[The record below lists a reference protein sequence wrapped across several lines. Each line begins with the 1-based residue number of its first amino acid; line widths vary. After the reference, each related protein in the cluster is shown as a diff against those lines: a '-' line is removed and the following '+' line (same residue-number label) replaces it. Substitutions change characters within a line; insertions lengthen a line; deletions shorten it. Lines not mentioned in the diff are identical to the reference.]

1 MFLATLMAIP
11 AMASKVVEDSK
22 TRFILDD
29 EVLDSEVY
37 PCENEDG
44 LPSGLNAGTFFPEYA
59 LYEDGNAVPFRS
71 YRVALPSEAVPSV
84 SVSDESLLPLGK
96 SHCSEKDFQR
106 PPLKFSAVTASRPF
120 FKDGLWMVDVR
131 VPLYVKNGGSL
142 SLRKKFK
149 LRVNIPAAPL
159 GSNPGKRILDE
170 VLNAKSAEKFGVS
183 MNAARKALRKDAA
196 SQIEDVSFLAQFV
209 VGDKNLATFSEDGLY
224 AVDFKTIRTAMLS
237 TMTQDSLSGIPVEKL
252 CLYGASPDTLS
263 DVVPG
268 FAGKIPNHIFE
279 IPIEV
284 RDHSPNGSAADGT
297 FDEGDS
303 IVFVGY
309 GNAFWKR
316 ADREDPTYVNGKMD
330 YFHSYSTYSF
340 FQNFLLGKKGSGNG
354 LRLSSRVPE
363 VSLPGKDVVWLR
375 YVRSEKD
382 AILRDTYFGK
392 DLDWESST
400 GKEWF
405 WAWSSPKDTTVI
417 TSSTLNSRETVN
429 LPGFVQDGVNYAAV
443 SYFPHRSVWD
453 NTRYGGQSVDVSL
466 SGKSYAERMKDILF
480 VFHVNDVA
488 KASPDLDVYPASDR
502 GELMPGG
509 NFRLDNVALRAR
521 DNQFS
526 LTMIPNQ
533 FNYERFDGFSLAY
546 QWKPVVDSAEWLLPG
561 AVSGVINVPVPA
573 GTDVMK
579 FRNLRPEGWLQASG
593 GVARD
598 SIGESDDVRYLA
610 VKKEVFRTGLKVE
623 AIPPKVTGVIS
634 DLSRPNSK
642 IEYLIVSPTEFLP
655 AAVSLA
661 DFRSSDKATV
671 TIPTAVVAVEDIY
684 RRYTAGR
691 VSPAAIRNYIAFVRD
706 VCPNL
711 KYVLLAGNGHFDYRG
726 LNGKFGAVFIPPYE
740 YEDKTTDDF
749 YAALDSSEF
758 VMYGTYDLD
767 VSVGRLPVM
776 SLTEFSNY
784 VQKVMSYEKRGQ
796 MDFSE
801 WRSSLLFASDDAWN
815 SGHFDVSEHTL
826 SMENFI
832 RSIDRSSSDK
842 GIRWNMKKVYL
853 LNYDED
859 ASGQKKEAAE
869 DFMNVLNQGALFTT
883 YFGHGSMTDW
893 ASEGLLKVSY
903 LSRLNNKNHNTILG
917 SFSCTVARFDFG
929 AARSLSEEFVIA
941 KDVGS
946 IASVGATRETLGS
959 LNKILAESYMLNG
972 LAKGKTFLGDALR
985 YGKAAGR
992 ASMSYS
998 SQRYNDERYV
1008 LLGEPV
1014 ISLPKFSHEISLDEK
1029 LDTLKALD
1037 KISLSGTVD
1046 GVRDGFLNL
1055 TISEG
1060 RSEQRISL
1068 QVKEDSL
1075 DVFYEGNMIFTEEL
1089 PVKNGRFETEFITP
1103 RKLTFGDTAAEIRL
1117 WAYDNQS
1124 AAVSRY
1130 WRGDLKIVGVS
1141 SYADSLKDT
1150 IPPEIHIQPCFAG
1163 STTDFANG
1171 GTIKLQSPACIQVV
1185 VEDSTALDF
1194 REQADEGIS
1203 FEVVGVQDPFHP
1215 RPFLEQTSKRAK
1227 VRMNFAET
1235 RYPAGNYVFKVSA
1248 LDVLGN
1254 RSVNVVNL
1262 EITDDLKNGLV
1273 DVFNAPNPVGKK
1285 GTTFYFKNLAFERMS
1300 KVDIFIYNQNG
1311 KLVKVIKN
1319 AVSGVTHWDGRDNHG
1334 RLLANGLYHYVVRS
1348 RVSSTKDAGKKTF
1361 TQKQKLLISR

>member
-1 MFLATLMAIP
+1 
-11 AMASKVVEDSK
+11 MASKIVEDSK
-22 TRFILDD
+22 SRFVLDD
-29 EVLDSEVY
+29 EVLDSQKYSCTDQMGIPSLFDAATFSPEFASY
-37 PCENEDG
+37 EN
-44 LPSGLNAGTFFPEYA
+44 
-59 LYEDGNAVPFRS
+59 GNAVPYRS
-71 YRVALPSEAVPSV
+71 YRIALPSDKVPSV
-84 SVSDESLLPLGK
+84 SLQDEILLGLDKP
-96 SHCSEKDFQR
+96 HCSEADPTR
-106 PPLKFSAVTASRPF
+106 EPLKFSSVSTSRPF
-120 FKDGLWMVDVR
+120 LKDGLWMVDVR
-131 VPLYVKNGGSL
+131 VPLYVKSGKSL
-142 SLRKKFK
+142 SLRKKFR
-149 LRVNIPAAPL
+149 LRVDIPAASL
-159 GSNPGKRILDE
+159 GSNPGKRALGA

-183 MNAARKALRKDAA
+183 MNGTRKALRKEGANQHA
-196 SQIEDVSFLAQFV
+196 DVSFLAQFQ
-209 VGDKNLATFSEDGLY
+209 VGDKNPATFSEDGLY
-224 AVDFKTIRTAMLS
+224 AVDFKTIRNALQPYML
-237 TMTQDSLSGIPVEKL
+237 QDSLTGIPVEKL

-263 DVVPG
+263 EMVPG
-268 FAGKIPNHIFE
+268 FAGKNPNQTFE

-297 FDEGDS
+297 FNEGDS

-316 ADREDPTYVNGKMD
+316 SDSEDPTFVNGRMD
-330 YFHSYSTYSF
+330 YFHSYSPFSF
-340 FQNFLLGKKGSGNG
+340 YQYFLLGRKNTGVG
-354 LRLSSRVPE
+354 LRFSDSIPE
-363 VSLPGKDVVWLR
+363 VKQSSVDVVWLR
-375 YVRSEKD
+375 YVRGEKD

-405 WAWSSPKDTTVI
+405 WTWNSPKDTTVI
-417 TSSTLNSRETVN
+417 MSSTLNSKETVN
-429 LPGFVQDGVNYAAV
+429 LPGFVEGGVNYAAV

-453 NTRYGGQSVDVSL
+453 NTKYGGQAIDVSQSSL
-466 SGKSYAERMKDILF
+466 SYAERMKNILF
-480 VFHVNDVA
+480 SFHVNGTA
-488 KASPDLDVYPASDR
+488 KASPDLDVYPPSDR
-502 GELMPGG
+502 GYLIPGG
-509 NFRLDNVALRAR
+509 NFCFENVALKAK
-521 DNQFS
+521 DNQYA
-526 LTMIPNQ
+526 LAMIPNLK
-533 FNYERFDGFSLAY
+533 NYERFDGYSIAY

-561 AVSGVINVPVPA
+561 AVGGVINVPVPA

-579 FRNLRPEGWLQASG
+579 FRNLRPVGWLHATD
-593 GVARD
+593 GVAKD
-598 SIGESDDVRYLA
+598 SVSDTEDVRYLA
-610 VKKEVFRTGLKVE
+610 VKKNVFRSGLKVE
-623 AIPPKVTGVIS
+623 AIPQKPAGVIS

-642 IEYLIVSPTEFLP
+642 IEYLIIAPTEFLP

-661 DFRSSDKATV
+661 EFRSGEKATV

-684 RRYTAGR
+684 RWYTAGR
-691 VSPAAIRNYIAFVRD
+691 MSPAAIRNYIAYVRD
-706 VCPNL
+706 ICPNF
-711 KYVLLAGNGHFDYRG
+711 KYVLLAGSGHFDYRG
-726 LNGKFGAVFIPPYE
+726 LNGKYGPIFIPPFE

-749 YAALDSSEF
+749 FAVLDSNEM

-767 VSVGRLPVM
+767 VSVGRLPVS
-776 SLTEFSNY
+776 SLSEFSNY
-784 VQKVMSYEKRGQ
+784 VQKAKAYEQQGL

-815 SGHFDVSEHTL
+815 SGHYDTSEHTL

-832 RSIDRSSSDK
+832 RSIDGSSAEK

-869 DFMNVLNQGALFTT
+869 DFMNILNQGALFTT

-903 LSRLNNKNHNTILG
+903 LSRLNNKGHNTILG

-929 AARSLSEEFVIA
+929 AARSLSEEFVVA

-959 LNKILAESYMLNG
+959 LNKVLAEGYMLNG
-972 LAKGKTFLGDALR
+972 LAKGNTLLGDALR
-985 YGKAAGR
+985 LGKSAGQ
-992 ASMSYS
+992 ASIPYS

-1014 ISLPKFSHEISLDEK
+1014 ISLPKFSHKISLDTK

-1037 KISLSGTVD
+1037 KINLSGTVE
-1046 GVRDGFLNL
+1046 GIQNGSVNL

-1060 RSEQRISL
+1060 RNEQRISL
-1068 QVKEDSL
+1068 QVREDSL

-1089 PVKNGRFETEFITP
+1089 PVRNGRFETQFITP

-1117 WAYDNQS
+1117 WAYDNKS
-1124 AAVSRY
+1124 ASVSSY

-1163 STTDFANG
+1163 EATDYANG
-1171 GTIKLQSPACIQVV
+1171 GSIKLQAPACLQVV

-1235 RYPAGNYVFKVSA
+1235 RYPAGKYVFKVTA
-1248 LDVLGN
+1248 LDVMGN
-1254 RSVNVVNL
+1254 RSVNVINL
-1262 EITDDLKNGLV
+1262 EITDDLRSGLI

-1285 GTTFYFKNLAFERMS
+1285 GTTFYFKDLAVDRS
-1300 KVDIFIYNQNG
+1300 TKVDIFIYNQNG

-1348 RVSSTKDAGKKTF
+1348 QVSGTKNAEKKTF